1 MRALITL
8 VTLLIAPLVCAQT
21 WHWARQLG
29 GPGPDYGRMGAL
41 DSDGNTYVFGSY
53 ANPVGPTWFS
63 DFYIADDT
71 LLGSNEAYLAKHAP
85 DGALLWA
92 RTISSLG
99 DAHIGGFALDS
110 LSGDFYITGSYVV
123 NCVLDTCTLATASGG
138 AFLAKW
144 NSDGHCLWA
153 RTIATSG
160 YTEFGGVSPV
170 AIATDGEGKLF
181 VSMRTDRFAST
192 TVGTTAMPSGSLLA
206 KYDSDGEEIWVK
218 PFALYS
224 GNLKWIFLNTLRY
237 HGGRVIGHGPASI
250 QEEGDTSV
258 VDTIRIIGRQ
268 GIGGYALASIDP
280 ETGIAEW
287 FRLDGFPTGGTGVES
302 MDMDADGSIYC
313 VGVYRGMAVYDEDT
327 LTSTTAY
334 AKAFISKYLPT
345 GQRLFT
351 RSFEGTDAFA
361 FNAVDVD
368 DDGNMATIGSLRGE
382 IQINNTIYNAVT
394 NTDMFVAMHDSAG
407 NPLGLIH
414 SGLGVG
420 YGVRLGQGDL
430 VVCGYFPGGG
440 IPTGSITL
448 GNETFQSHGYD
459 DVFLAKHDLLTSI
472 PQPMA
477 PEGDRLEI
485 YANPNRGS
493 FRLRLPSALANERQ
507 LQLRIYD
514 GTGHLVIEQQ
524 LQLDEERPRMDVW
537 DVAPGFYMVTV
548 SNGKRTYSG
557 NMVVE

>member
-1 MRALITL
+1 
-8 VTLLIAPLVCAQT
+8 
-21 WHWARQLG
+21 
-29 GPGPDYGRMGAL
+29 MGAL

-53 ANPVGPTWFS
+53 ANPLGPNWFS

-71 LLGSNEAYLAKHAP
+71 LFGSNEAYLAKHAP
-85 DGALLWA
+85 DGALVWA
-92 RTISSLG
+92 RTISSPG
-99 DAHIGGFALDS
+99 DAYIGGFALDTV
-110 LSGDFYITGSYVV
+110 SGDFFVTGSYVV
-123 NCVLDTCTLATASGG
+123 NCVLDTCMLATASGG

-160 YTEFGGVSPV
+160 YTELGSVTPV
-170 AIATDGEGKLF
+170 AIAADDEGSLF
-181 VSMRTDRFAST
+181 VSMITDPFAST
-192 TVGTTAMPSGSLLA
+192 TVGTTAMPSGSLMA
-206 KYDSDGEEIWVK
+206 KYDPDGEEIWVK
-218 PFALYS
+218 PFTLYS
-224 GNLKWIFLNTLRY
+224 GNQKFVFLSTLRY
-237 HGGRVIGHGPASI
+237 HGERVFGHGPAVI
-250 QEEGDTSV
+250 AVEGDTTV

-268 GIGGYALASIDP
+268 GNSGYALASIDP

-287 FRLDGFPTGGTGVES
+287 FRLDGFPTGGAGVES
-302 MDMDADGSIYC
+302 MDMDADGNIYC
-313 VGVYRGMAVYDEDT
+313 VGAYTSMAVYDEDT
-327 LTSTTAY
+327 LTSTTAF
-334 AKAFISKYLPT
+334 AKAFMSKYLPT

-351 RSFEGTDAFA
+351 RAFEGTDAFA
-361 FNAVDVD
+361 FTAVDVD
-368 DDGNMATIGSLRGE
+368 DDGNMATTGSLRGE
-382 IQINNTIYNAVT
+382 IQINNTIYDAFT

-407 NPLGLIH
+407 NPLGLLH
-414 SGLGVG
+414 AGLGAG
-420 YGVRLGQGDL
+420 SSVRLGLGDL
-430 VVCGYFPGGG
+430 VVCGRFPGPLT
-440 IPTGSITL
+440 PTGSITL
-448 GNETFQSHGYD
+448 GNETFQSHGFE